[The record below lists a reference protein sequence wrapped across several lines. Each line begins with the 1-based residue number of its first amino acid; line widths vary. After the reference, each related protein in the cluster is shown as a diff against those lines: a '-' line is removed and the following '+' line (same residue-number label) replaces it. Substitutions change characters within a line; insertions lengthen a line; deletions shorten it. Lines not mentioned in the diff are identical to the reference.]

1 MLRNQ
6 IYYRLKPF
14 IPYRLRMAL
23 RSRRAARLRE
33 TTKDIWPILPG
44 SERPPEGWT
53 GWPEGKKFAFVLT
66 HDVEGP
72 EGLAR
77 CRELMDV
84 EEELGFRSSF
94 NFIPAGSYRVSSAL
108 REEMA
113 RRGFEVGV
121 HDHKHDGFLFL
132 SSSGFMRS
140 AHEINRY
147 IKEWGASGFRSGFML
162 GNLDWIHLLDIKY
175 DASTFDTDPFEPKGE
190 GGGNIFPFWVTRPH
204 DDSLQSRP
212 PGYVELPY
220 TLVQDS
226 TLFLQLKEQTT
237 DIWKAK
243 LDWIA
248 EHGGMALLNTHPDYM
263 AMQGK
268 VRVGCEFPVA
278 LYADFLRHVRE
289 KYGGSYWH
297 ARPVEVAEWYRKAH
311 VPAASQAPV
320 PLPFAGK
327 KAAVILFSDYP
338 DDPRPRREAEALVEA
353 GMEVDLICQKDPG
366 QVTYEAIRGVNVR
379 RVPIRRYRAGKF
391 VYLLQYSQ
399 FIAWT
404 GLALLFRSFS
414 KKYDLVHV
422 HNMPDILVFSALA
435 PKLRGAKIIL
445 DLHDPMPELMRSIF
459 EVPEDHRLVRFLKLL
474 EKWSIRFADQV
485 LTVNSQ
491 CKQIFCK
498 RSCKPEKVRVLLN
511 TPDEK
516 VFKPRAASPD
526 VARDPG
532 RPFVLMYHGSL
543 TERNGVGL
551 AVQVVQRIR
560 KTIPNVELRIYGRS
574 NPYLES
580 VLESC
585 RRDGLESII
594 RPMGF
599 RSLEG
604 IVEAIHEADLGL
616 VPNLRS
622 IFTELNTPTRIFEY
636 LSCGTAVVAPRSP
649 GITDYFGPQDL
660 LFFELGDLDDL
671 VRKIED
677 AYLHPE
683 TVREILKRGQA
694 ICREHAWSHAKL
706 EFLQTVGA
714 LMGVDAQRVPQRS
727 TPPSPQPVA
736 DPLLY
741 QGHP

>member
-14 IPYRLRMAL
+14 IPYRLRMAI

-44 SERPPEGWT
+44 SERPPEGWM
-53 GWPEGKKFAFVLT
+53 GWPDGKKFAFVLT

-94 NFIPAGSYRVSSAL
+94 NFIPAGSYRVPSAL
-108 REEMA
+108 REELV

-190 GGGNIFPFWVTRPH
+190 GGGNIFPFWVARPH
-204 DDSLQSRP
+204 DETLQSRP

-243 LDWIA
+243 LNWIA

-263 AMQGK
+263 AMNGK
-268 VRVGCEFPVA
+268 VREGCEFPVA

-289 KYGGSYWH
+289 NHAGSYWH
-297 ARPVEVAEWYRKAH
+297 TRPADVAEWYRAAH
-311 VPAASQAPV
+311 APV
-320 PLPFAGK
+320 PSPVSLPLPFAGK

-366 QVTYEAIRGVNVR
+366 QVTYEAIGGVNVR

-391 VYLLQYSQ
+391 VYLFQYSQ

-422 HNMPDILVFSALA
+422 HNMPDILAFSALA
-435 PKLRGAKIIL
+435 PKLRGAKLIL
-445 DLHDPMPELMRSIF
+445 DLHDPMPELMMSIF
-459 EVPEDHRLVRFLKLL
+459 GVREDHGLVRFLKFL

-491 CKQIFCK
+491 CRQIFCK
-498 RSCKPEKVRVLLN
+498 RSCKPEKVRVILN
-511 TPDEK
+511 TPDERI
-516 VFKPRAASPD
+516 FK
-526 VARDPG
+526 ARDALPVAVRDPS
-532 RPFVLMYHGSL
+532 RPFVLMFHGSL
-543 TERNGVGL
+543 VERNGVDL
-551 AVQVVQRIR
+551 AVEAVRRLR
-560 KTIPNVELRIYGRS
+560 KSIPNVELRIYGRS

-580 VLESC
+580 ILKSSC
-585 RRDGLESII
+585 TDGLDGAV
-594 RPMGF
+594 RHLGVQ
-599 RSLEG
+599 SLEG
-604 IVEAIHEADLGL
+604 IVEAIGQCDLGL
-616 VPNLRS
+616 VPNHRTL
-622 IFTELNTPTRIFEY
+622 FTELNTPTRIFEY
-636 LSCGTAVVAPRSP
+636 LSCGAPVIAPRSP

-660 LFFELGDLDDL
+660 LFFELGDIDDL

-683 TVREILKRGQA
+683 AVRETLRRGQA
-694 ICREHAWSHAKL
+694 ICREHAWSRAKL
-706 EFLQTVGA
+706 EFLQMVGG
-714 LMGVDAQRVPQRS
+714 LLGLDAHRVSERS
-727 TPPSPQPVA
+727 TPPSHQPVA

>member
-14 IPYRLRMAL
+14 IPYRLRMAI

-44 SERPPEGWT
+44 SERPPEGWR
-53 GWPEGKKFAFVLT
+53 GWPEGRQFAFVLT

-84 EEELGFRSSF
+84 EEDLGFRSSF
-94 NFIPAGSYRVSSAL
+94 NFIPAGSYRVPDAL
-108 REEMA
+108 REELV

-132 SSSGFMRS
+132 SSSGFKRS
-140 AHEINRY
+140 APEINRY
-147 IKEWGASGFRSGFML
+147 IQEWGAAGFRSGFML
-162 GNLDWIHLLDIKY
+162 GILDWIHLLDIRY
-175 DASTFDTDPFEPKGE
+175 DASSFDTDPFEPKEEAAGK
-190 GGGNIFPFWVTRPH
+190 IFPFWVPRPP
-204 DDSLQSRP
+204 DESLQSRP
-212 PGYVELPY
+212 AGYVELPY

-226 TLFLQLKEQTT
+226 TLFLQLKEKTT
-237 DIWKAK
+237 DIWRHK

-248 EHGGMALLNTHPDYM
+248 KHGGMALLNTHPDYM
-263 AMQGK
+263 AMDGK
-268 VRVGCEFPVA
+268 AREGREFPIA

-289 KYGGSYWH
+289 KFGGTFWH
-297 ARPVEVAEWYRKAH
+297 VRPVEVADWYRKTHA
-311 VPAASQAPV
+311 PAAGPV
-320 PLPFAGK
+320 TVPRPFAGRR
-327 KAAVILFSDYP
+327 AAVLLFSDYP
-338 DDPRPRREAEALVEA
+338 DDPRPRREAEALAEA
-353 GMEVDLICQKDPG
+353 GMEVDLICQQDPG
-366 QVTYEAIRGVNVR
+366 QVTHEVINGVNVR
-379 RVPIRRYRAGKF
+379 RVPIKRYRAGKF
-391 VYLLQYSQ
+391 TYLVQYSQ

-422 HNMPDILVFSALA
+422 HNMPDILAFSGLV

-459 EVPEDHRLVRFLKLL
+459 EVPESHMLVRFLKLL
-474 EKWSIRFADQV
+474 EKWSIGFADQV
-485 LTVNSQ
+485 LTVNAQ
-491 CKQIFCK
+491 CKQIFSR

-511 TPDEK
+511 TPDQK
-516 VFKPRAASPD
+516 VFKPRAASP
-526 VARDPG
+526 VAERNPA

-543 TERNGVGL
+543 MERNGVDL
-551 AVQVVQRIR
+551 AVQAVQRVR
-560 KTIPNVELRIYGRS
+560 KTIPNLELRIYGRS

-580 VLESC
+580 ILESC
-585 RRDGLESII
+585 RRDGLDGII

-604 IVEAIHEADLGL
+604 IVEGIHEADLGL
-616 VPNLRS
+616 VPNRRS

-649 GITDYFGPQDL
+649 GITDYFGPEDL
-660 LFFELGDLDDL
+660 LFFELGDADDL
-671 VRKIED
+671 ARRIEE

-683 TVREILKRGQA
+683 HAREVATRGQA
-694 ICREHAWSHAKL
+694 ICRKHGWTQAKI
-706 EFLQTVGA
+706 EFLQIAGA
-714 LMGVDAQRVPQRS
+714 LLGLDAPRGPQRDML
-727 TPPSPQPVA
+727 PAHHPVA
-736 DPLLY
+736 DPLLS
-741 QGHP
+741 QSHP